1 MDKEKLIPL
10 LKEMS
15 QKEKEY
21 AQELR
26 ELSEKFKHPVLSALI
41 KGIALDSEKH
51 SIFYESLVKLLSETQ
66 PFISEEELEIIKKGI
81 RKHIEMEAEMIEFTR
96 KLVKETTDPRQ
107 KMILAAIYEDEVKHH
122 KVLVDI
128 EKNVAEAETFTEEQ
142 LWDAVWRDSPW
153 HGSPGG

>member
-1 MDKEKLIPL
+1 
-10 LKEMS
+10 
-15 QKEKEY
+15 
-21 AQELR
+21 
-26 ELSEKFKHPVLSALI
+26 
-41 KGIALDSEKH
+41 
-51 SIFYESLVKLLSETQ
+51 LSETQ

-81 RKHIEMEAEMIEFTR
+81 RKHIEIEAEMIEFTR
-96 KLVKETTDPRQ
+96 KLVKETTDPWQ

-122 KVLVDI
+122 KVLVDDI